1 MTPLISH
8 SLVMLVGVLLAWLG
22 GELLV
27 RGTVGVARWAGWP
40 ASIVG
45 ATIAAFGTSSP
56 ELMVG
61 IQSALA
67 GTPQISL
74 GDVLGSNIANVSLV
88 LALPLLM
95 YRMTPE
101 RASVRRDFTAALAVP
116 LLIAIVAWDGKLA
129 RAEGWLLLAAF
140 AVWLAVLV
148 LHARKNRI
156 TRTEPGPPSPAR
168 PLLLTLGGLVL
179 LIISAKAVVSGG
191 VGVAHALGWSTFIVG
206 AVVVALATSTP
217 ELATTIVSIARGHHD
232 VGVGTI
238 IGSNIFNGWLIA
250 AIVMVI
256 SPFTISFAEILPSL
270 VLGVL
275 TILAIWPGKN
285 GDIGRPRGVLLLS
298 LYAVYLAW
306 SLAQAQD
313 AG

>member
-8 SLVMLVGVLLAWLG
+8 TLVMLAGVLLACLG

-27 RGTVGVARWAGWP
+27 RGTVGIARWAGWP

-45 ATIAAFGTSSP
+45 ATIAALGTSSP
-56 ELMVG
+56 EMMVG

-88 LALPLLM
+88 LALPLLWHQV
-95 YRMTPE
+95 TPE

-116 LLIAIVAWDGKLA
+116 LLIALLA
-129 RAEGWLLLAAF
+129 RDGQLTRGEGCLLLGAF
-140 AVWLAVLV
+140 AIWLAMEVR
-148 LHARKNRI
+148 HARTNAT
-156 TRTEPGPPSPAR
+156 TRTEPGGVSATR
-168 PLLLTLGGLVL
+168 PLLLGLAGLGVL
-179 LIISAKAVVSGG
+179 LIASKLVVSGG

-217 ELATTIVSIARGHHD
+217 ELATTIVSITRGHHD
-232 VGVGTI
+232 VGMGTI

-250 AIVMVI
+250 GTVIVI
-256 SPFTISFAEILPSL
+256 SPFAIPFAELLPSL

-285 GDIGRPRGVLLLS
+285 GGIGRPRAVLLLA
-298 LYAVYLAW
+298 LYGVYLAW
-306 SLAQAQD
+306 SLNHAS
-313 AG
+313 